1 MAGLVVENLAKRFYR
16 PEDRTLSLKDYVLH
30 GGRRPRREAWVL
42 RDISFE
48 VRPGEMVGIV
58 GSNGSGKSTLL
69 KIVAGILGPTR
80 GRVMADGRM
89 VALLELGAGFHP
101 EYTGKENV
109 FLNAGLLGMSRRRVQ
124 GLYEEIVE
132 YSGLR
137 DYMSMPVKH
146 YSSGMFMRLAF
157 AVAVNVDPDILV
169 LDEVLSV
176 GDAGFQT
183 KCFERIRQIK
193 RADKAILLVSHDL
206 GAVQELCDRVV
217 WLDQGVV
224 REAGPAHD
232 VVPSY
237 AVTSLGAEGRTTEK
251 QAAEGRRYGTFEI
264 EVAKVE
270 LLDGNGEPVD
280 ALWPGQQAVLRVRYQ
295 VHEGVEAPIFGII
308 MYTDEENPQL
318 TYDTNTMWRGID
330 TGVLAPGCDVEV
342 EYRFCC
348 TLPAGRHYVTVAAA
362 HTNAREFYDWIDRG
376 ITFEVR
382 RDRSWKGT
390 SNIGCEIRVDTAVSL
405 RGDRRVE
412 VGTS

>member
-1 MAGLVVENLAKRFYR
+1 MAGLVVEDVAKRFYR
-16 PEDRTLSLKDYVLH
+16 PEDRSLSLKDYVLQ
-30 GGRRPRREAWVL
+30 GGRRPRREVWVL
-42 RDISFE
+42 RNISFQ

-80 GRVMADGRM
+80 GRVRADGRM

-109 FLNAGLLGMSRRRVQ
+109 FLNAGLLGMTRRRVQ
-124 GLYEEIVE
+124 GLYDEIVE

-137 DYMSMPVKH
+137 DYMAMPVKH

-157 AVAVNVDPDILV
+157 AVAVHVDPDILV

-183 KCFERIRQIK
+183 KCFERIREIK
-193 RADKAILLVSHDL
+193 RGQKAILLVSHDL

-224 REAGPAHD
+224 REIGPAHD

-237 AVTSLGAEGRTTEK
+237 AVTSIGAEGRTTEK
-251 QAAEGRRYGTFEI
+251 SAPEGRRYGTFEL
-264 EVAKVE
+264 EVAKVD
-270 LLDGNGEPVD
+270 LLNGKGEPVE
-280 ALWPGQQAVLRVRYQ
+280 ALWSGEDAILRVRYQ
-295 VHEGVEAPIFGII
+295 VHERVEAPIFGII

-330 TGVLAPGCDVEV
+330 MGVLEPGYDVEV
-342 EYRFCC
+342 EYRFRC

-376 ITFEVR
+376 IAFEVR
-382 RDRSWKGT
+382 RDRGWKGT
-390 SNIGCEIRVDTAVSL
+390 SNIGCEISVDTTVAM

-412 VGTS
+412 VQTS

>member
-1 MAGLVVENLAKRFYR
+1 MAGLVVENVAKRFYR
-16 PEDRTLSLKDYVLH
+16 PEDRTLALKDYVLQL
-30 GGRRPRREAWVL
+30 GRRPRRESWVL
-42 RDISFE
+42 RDVSFE

-69 KIVAGILGPTR
+69 KVVAGILGPTR
-80 GRVMADGRM
+80 GRVKADGRM

-124 GLYEEIVE
+124 GLYADIVAFA
-132 YSGLR
+132 GLA

-157 AVAVNVDPDILV
+157 AVAVHVDPDILV

-193 RADKAILLVSHDL
+193 HAKKAILLVSHDL

-224 REAGPAHD
+224 RESGPAHD

-237 AVTSLGAEGRTTEK
+237 AVSSLGAEGRTTEK
-251 QAAEGRRYGTFEI
+251 QAVEGRRYGTFEI
-264 EVAKVE
+264 EVSKVE
-270 LLDGNGEPVD
+270 LLDGKGEEVD
-280 ALWPGQQAVLRVRYQ
+280 ALWAGQDAILRVRYQ
-295 VHEGVEAPIFGII
+295 VHERVEAPIFGII
-308 MYTDEENPQL
+308 MHTDEETPQL

-330 TGVLAPGCDVEV
+330 TGVLEPGYDVEV
-342 EYRFCC
+342 EYRFRC

-382 RDRSWKGT
+382 RDRTWKGT
-390 SNIGCEIRVDTAVSL
+390 ANVGCEIRVDTAVAM

-412 VGTS
+412 VGGV